1 MANKKEIK
9 KVALSAFPEEVDKD
23 GLKWYGEMSYE
34 TQMAGQQGKEMA
46 AHQAEQHHPAA
57 ELERR
62 SPSLNG
68 WAFLLLE
75 DWDEI
80 THKKQFYH
88 FNRVKRKIFWGKR
101 LDLLKKHIPLRTN
114 NNLKHKIRYVCSR
127 FSYPYPVAHRL
138 DDGF

>member
-46 AHQAEQHHPAA
+46 THQAEQHHPAA

-80 THKKQFYH
+80 THKNNSITLIVSSERFL
-88 FNRVKRKIFWGKR
+88 GKTFGFVE
-101 LDLLKKHIPLRTN
+101 KTYTFA
-114 NNLKHKIRYVCSR
+114 HK
-127 FSYPYPVAHRL
+127 
-138 DDGF
+138 